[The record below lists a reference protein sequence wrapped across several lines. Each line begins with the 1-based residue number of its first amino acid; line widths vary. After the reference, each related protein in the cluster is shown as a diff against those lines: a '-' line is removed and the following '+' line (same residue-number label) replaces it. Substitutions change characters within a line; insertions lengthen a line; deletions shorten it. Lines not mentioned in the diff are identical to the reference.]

1 MASVPEIPQRRA
13 VPAWRQK
20 LAAFWRWWTGE
31 IAQLVP
37 ERFAGLGGAA
47 RVPVLALEGDE
58 VALVEPRSAVGPD
71 TRLALAGLDEP
82 RQRAALRALLERA
95 GESRARARVCLEAGE
110 ALVRRVTMPA
120 ATEENLR
127 QVLAFEMDR
136 LTPFRA
142 EDVYFDYR
150 VLSRDAAAGQLAVQ
164 LAVARREVV
173 DARVERLRAL
183 GASVQGVTVREDLA
197 QGGANL
203 DLLPTEQRGERET
216 SRERVIQWSL
226 IGLVAVLAMVA
237 LALPVWHKRD
247 AVISTFPLVSK
258 ARQDAEATDAIARD
272 LEKQVADYNFL
283 LAKKHGS
290 HPALAYLED
299 VTRLMPDNTWLQQ
312 MDIKTVGKARE
323 IQLSGE
329 TTSSSKLI
337 ELLEQSR
344 VLQNAAP
351 RGTET
356 RGSQPNT
363 VRFMIAAEP
372 RPRPLPEATPVADLP
387 VPVAP
392 AAAPPPAAAAPAVP
406 TATLT
411 PVPPPGGSPGMILN
425 NPNPPPSAPPKKAAD
440 PKAPPGKP
448 APAPK

>member
-1 MASVPEIPQRRA
+1 MASVPDITPPRA
-13 VPAWRQK
+13 VPAWRLK

-31 IAQLVP
+31 LARLVP
-37 ERFAGLGGAA
+37 ERFAGLGGAGRA
-47 RVPVLALEGDE
+47 PVIAMAGDE
-58 VALVEPRSAVGPD
+58 LVLVEPRSAVGPESRVD
-71 TRLALAGLDEP
+71 LGGLDEA
-82 RQRAALRALLERA
+82 RRREALRALLERA
-95 GESRARARVCLEAGE
+95 GESRARTRITLEPGE
-110 ALVRRVTMPA
+110 ALVRRVNMPA

-150 VLSRDAAAGQLAVQ
+150 VVARDAAAGQLAVQ
-164 LAVARREVV
+164 LAVARRDLV
-173 DARVERLRAL
+173 DARVERVRSL

-197 QGGANL
+197 QAGPHL
-203 DLLPTEQRGERET
+203 DLLPLEQRGERES
-216 SRERVIQWSL
+216 SRVRIIQWAL
-226 IGLVAVLAMVA
+226 AGVVVLLAAVA
-237 LALPVWHKRD
+237 LLLPVWHKRA
-247 AVISTFPLVSK
+247 AVISTFPLVTK
-258 ARQDAEATDAIARD
+258 ARQDAEATDAIARE

-283 LAKKHGS
+283 LAKKHAS
-290 HPALAYLED
+290 YPALAYIED

-312 MDIKTVGKARE
+312 LDIKAVGKARE

-344 VLQNAAP
+344 VLQNAMT

-372 RPRPLPEATPVADLP
+372 RPRALPEATPVTEAAVP
-387 VPVAP
+387 VPPGGAPGAPAAPQAGAPQSPPTATVTPVAPP
-392 AAAPPPAAAAPAVP
+392 AAAPPPQSQPGRTLDTRQPIPRSQAPQ
-406 TATLT
+406 
-411 PVPPPGGSPGMILN
+411 
-425 NPNPPPSAPPKKAAD
+425 
-440 PKAPPGKP
+440 
-448 APAPK
+448 